1 MGLGLCYPE
10 HWTDGRF
17 LRHVISNKEFKIMP
31 QPKTY
36 DHLKSQLEDERAR
49 LMASLSP
56 EQATNGRF
64 GSRNPDRGDLA
75 QTYSSRERNLALQE
89 MEEAQLQQ
97 IEAALTRL
105 EQGTYGRCQNCG
117 DPIPPGRLEI
127 LPYATLCV
135 ACQSHQERTH
145 W

>member
-1 MGLGLCYPE
+1 M
-10 HWTDGRF
+10 
-17 LRHVISNKEFKIMP
+17 M
-31 QPKTY
+31 
-36 DHLKSQLEDERAR
+36 DHAGTGNPDIDHGVR
-49 LMASLSP
+49 LADTV
-56 EQATNGRF
+56 EGAGRF
-64 GSRNPDRGDLA
+64 GNRNPDRGDLA